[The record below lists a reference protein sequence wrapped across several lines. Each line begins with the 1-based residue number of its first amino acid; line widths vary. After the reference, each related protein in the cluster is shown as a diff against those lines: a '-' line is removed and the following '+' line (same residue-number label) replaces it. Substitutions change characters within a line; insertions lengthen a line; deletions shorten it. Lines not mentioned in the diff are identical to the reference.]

1 MYILSEISI
10 LSKVDSKFVEEI
22 FDALPKF
29 PFMNGI
35 SDTRRSNQENTWVDN
50 AVKDIRID
58 GNQIRFCVAIKTVHL
73 KGPKLKIVDEVE
85 DDCTNYHKTNSH
97 KSSSSCYKISFSV
110 STRKIII
117 YVHHNKLLF

>member
-1 MYILSEISI
+1 M
-10 LSKVDSKFVEEI
+10 
-22 FDALPKF
+22 DALSRF

-35 SDTRRSNQENTWVDN
+35 SDTRRSNQENTWVDD

-58 GNQIRFCVAIKTVHL
+58 GNQVCFCAAIKAVHL
-73 KGPKLKIVDEVE
+73 KCPKLKIVDEVE
-85 DDCTNYHKTNSH
+85 DDCTNYHQTNSN

-117 YVHHNKLLF
+117 YIIKSFYLDLIVNAFQSRFILIDFNEL